1 MGIDDCKIINF
12 PKFLD
17 GRGDLSFAENNKQ
30 IPFTI
35 RRTYWSSTI
44 YGRIMNLLSLE
55 KIRIDNEYTIFKF
68 KRCNG
73 SAWRR
78 NK

>member
-17 GRGDLSFAENNKQ
+17 ERGDLSFAENNKQ

-35 RRTYWSSTI
+35 RRTYWSSD
-44 YGRIMNLLSLE
+44 Y
-55 KIRIDNEYTIFKF
+55 IRTYDEFVEFRKN
-68 KRCNG
+68 
-73 SAWRR
+73 
-78 NK
+78 